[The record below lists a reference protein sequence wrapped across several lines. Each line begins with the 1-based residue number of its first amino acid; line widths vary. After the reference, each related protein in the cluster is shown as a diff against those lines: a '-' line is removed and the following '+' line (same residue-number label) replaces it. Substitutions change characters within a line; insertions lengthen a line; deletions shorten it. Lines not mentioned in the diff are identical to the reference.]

1 MKKIISLLTALAI
14 VITLAAALLPAAY
27 AAGAENEG
35 KSTES
40 EYVRLIGDG
49 FDPYATFEF
58 SSKGQND
65 SIDPDTVTW
74 AAIRHRTAA
83 RYNEDNVEYIAQFY
97 VSPPAEPFIPVHY
110 NYSGE
115 WETVI
120 VDMTSVAALYGRES
134 IWDSGHYTDTHN
146 IRLDPLEP
154 DRDADNFDDSTG
166 RGKVIEGDYID
177 IAWIAFFEKEED
189 AKAYTG
195 TENTPYC
202 LLDAE
207 SLSAPFSTHSLKA
220 ELFSDKPVEPDVTDA
235 PAEVT
240 GPGALFALNYED
252 DLNDMLFAGG
262 KNIVDSV
269 YFSEKCYIVD
279 IPAGGDPNV
288 ELCIGSLIADGD
300 IDDISAD
307 DYKVMQM
314 GVRVNIADGGKVGN
328 IYWQTDLHPGYSEA
342 QNYEY
347 KYQDTTD
354 VQVVTLN
361 FSKLKK
367 WEGSISNL
375 RFDPFGS
382 TYNDTEVELYY
393 VAFFTNIES
402 AEAFSAKFLA
412 EGLPATPAPTE
423 KPTAAPTAAPT
434 EAPVVTDAPTDAPKP
449 TDAPP
454 PTNADNTGDKDNAS
468 DNTPKKGLSTGAV
481 VGIVIGAVAVA
492 AVICGIVIS
501 KAGKKK

>member
-1 MKKIISLLTALAI
+1 
-14 VITLAAALLPAAY
+14 
-27 AAGAENEG
+27 
-35 KSTES
+35 
-40 EYVRLIGDG
+40 G
-49 FDPYATFEF
+49 FDPYASFQF
-58 SSKGQND
+58 SENGQND
-65 SIDPDTVTW
+65 TIDPDSVQW
-74 AAIRHRTAA
+74 AAIRYRTAA
-83 RYNEDNVEYIAQFY
+83 QYNEDNVEYISQFY
-97 VSPPAEPFIPVHY
+97 VYPPAEPFIPVHY

-134 IWDSGHYTDTHN
+134 IWNSTGYTDTRY

-177 IAWIAFFEKEED
+177 IAWIAFFESEAD

-195 TENTPYC
+195 TEDTPYC
-202 LLDAE
+202 LLDTG
-207 SLSAPFSTHSLKA
+207 SLSSTFSVHSLKA
-220 ELFSDKPVEPDVTDA
+220 EYISEKPVDPAATDA
-235 PAEVT
+235 PVEIP

-252 DLNDMLFAGG
+252 ELNDLLFAGN
-262 KNIVDSV
+262 KNIIEEV
-269 YFSEKCYIVD
+269 YFEDNCYKIDV
-279 IPAGGDPNV
+279 PAGSDPNL
-288 ELCIGSLIADGD
+288 ELCFGSLVLSGD
-300 IDDISAD
+300 IEDISAD
-307 DYKVMQM
+307 DNKIIQL
-314 GVRVNIADGGKVGN
+314 GVRVNTEEGGGVVGN
-328 IYWQTDLHPGYSEA
+328 LYWQTDLHPGYSEP
-342 QNYEY
+342 QDFEF
-347 KYQDTTD
+347 KYQATTD
-354 VQVVTLN
+354 IQVVNLDFTRIKN
-361 FSKLKK
+361 
-367 WEGSISNL
+367 WEGWVSNL
-375 RFDPFGS
+375 RYDPFS
-382 TYNDTEVELYY
+382 ISQSDTQVELYY
-393 VAFFTNIES
+393 IAFFPNMES
-402 AEAFSAKFLA
+402 AEAFGAQFLA
-412 EGLPATPAPTE
+412 EGLPATPVPTE